1 MNIYIYQDLWEQ
13 LVAIC
18 EYKRKEKE
26 TKHYYSLNK
35 NVIRWKSTG
44 YLANKKTL
52 ETVQYH
58 VAKAAFKQ
66 TAIHAT
72 LRVVIIYDYI
82 YRAGFSSVGPPPQRK
97 LHHSTLLE
105 FRSRMNK
112 IWKPKR
118 VYVILYL

>member
-1 MNIYIYQDLWEQ
+1 MNIKKKKKI
-13 LVAIC
+13 
-18 EYKRKEKE
+18 KP
-26 TKHYYSLNK
+26 HYSLNK
-35 NVIRWKSTG
+35 NVIRSKSTG

-58 VAKAAFKQ
+58 VAGAAFKQ

-72 LRVVIIYDYI
+72 PRVVIIYDYI

-112 IWKPKR
+112 IWKRKR